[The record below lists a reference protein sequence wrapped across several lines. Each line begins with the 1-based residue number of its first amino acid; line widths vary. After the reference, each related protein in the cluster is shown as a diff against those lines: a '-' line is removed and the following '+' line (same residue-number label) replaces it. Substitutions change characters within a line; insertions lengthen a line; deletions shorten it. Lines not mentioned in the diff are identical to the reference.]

1 MMMTEAMPSLEEKER
16 KKVELMVE
24 EMVAVGTATTH
35 GKISNSINNEQEE
48 QRHPWREEEKS

>member
-35 GKISNSINNEQEE
+35 GKISNSINNE
-48 QRHPWREEEKS
+48 